1 MATYSMLPANRPDVK
16 NPRTSVSFPAALYAE
31 LAQLALQK
39 KVSVAWIIRDAAEKY
54 VADQYPLFKTAN
66 REVRMP

>member
-1 MATYSMLPANRPDVK
+1 M
-16 NPRTSVSFPAALYAE
+16 SFPAALYAE